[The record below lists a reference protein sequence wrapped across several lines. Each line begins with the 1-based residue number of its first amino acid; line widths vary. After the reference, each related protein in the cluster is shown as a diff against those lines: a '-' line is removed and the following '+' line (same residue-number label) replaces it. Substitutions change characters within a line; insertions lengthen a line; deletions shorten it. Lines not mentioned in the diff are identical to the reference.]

1 MRKFLSVLMS
11 LALMVTV
18 IPQFAFA
25 DDEVPVDNL
34 SGNCS
39 MGMGCSCGCTCI
51 KGEDD
56 SLSCEFAKDCSCLKS
71 ESKGLLY
78 GAKWAFA
85 RLWGFLSN
93 DAAAMREAFSHF
105 TWYQNIFNTVAVLLV
120 SALIFR
126 N

>member
-1 MRKFLSVLMS
+1 MKRILSLFMSIVL
-11 LALMVTV
+11 LVAVV
-18 IPQFAFA
+18 PRIAFA
-25 DDEVPVDNL
+25 AGEEPVDNL

-51 KGEDD
+51 KGEDA
-56 SLSCEFAKDCSCLKS
+56 SFSCEFAKDCSCLKS

-78 GAKWAFA
+78 GAKWPFA

-105 TWYQNIFNTVAVLLV
+105 TWYQNVFNAVALLFV
-120 SALIFR
+120 GALMFR